1 MRGRASKRT
10 WKFERKLE
18 EDKGGETAKKYVEE
32 MKERWKKRRKMG
44 ARKKEIYG
52 RNGSGNMRGGEIEI
66 RGTRRKGE
74 QETGTGKDRKD
85 CGVEI

>member
-1 MRGRASKRT
+1 
-10 WKFERKLE
+10 
-18 EDKGGETAKKYVEE
+18 
-32 MKERWKKRRKMG
+32 MG

-52 RNGSGNMRGGEIEI
+52 RNGSGNMRGEIEI

>member
-1 MRGRASKRT
+1 MVRDEV
-10 WKFERKLE
+10 ERE
-18 EDKGGETAKKYVEE
+18 REETAKKYLEE
-32 MKERWKKRRKMG
+32 MKERWKKRRNNRKMG

>member
-32 MKERWKKRRKMG
+32 MKERWKKRRIIGKW
-44 ARKKEIYG
+44 
-52 RNGSGNMRGGEIEI
+52 
-66 RGTRRKGE
+66 E
-74 QETGTGKDRKD
+74 QEKKKYMEEM
-85 CGVEI
+85 GVEI

>member
-1 MRGRASKRT
+1 
-10 WKFERKLE
+10 
-18 EDKGGETAKKYVEE
+18 
-32 MKERWKKRRKMG
+32 MKEKEDNRKMG